1 MFNIFEI
8 VDQIPFPFL
17 IVAPFCAVAV
27 LYFLS
32 VFSVHKRRF
41 LWLLTLTEI
50 ASFTLIILHF
60 DGGLVSAFTHFGLL
74 TFLTV
79 LLSPVLF
86 VKTVKE
92 KLKASHKTHLTQ
104 ELLPIPE
111 DASVV
116 CATPAPMAV
125 MEEESLPM
133 PENNTV
139 KSDVQLAHVFQVLK
153 KLQSLKLSAGDR
165 LESDVIERMLNVYQ
179 AKATLSAEET
189 RTLNNYL
196 ATLLKLM
203 SKYSV

>member
-1 MFNIFEI
+1 
-8 VDQIPFPFL
+8 
-17 IVAPFCAVAV
+17 
-27 LYFLS
+27 
-32 VFSVHKRRF
+32 
-41 LWLLTLTEI
+41 
-50 ASFTLIILHF
+50 
-60 DGGLVSAFTHFGLL
+60 
-74 TFLTV
+74 
-79 LLSPVLF
+79 
-86 VKTVKE
+86 
-92 KLKASHKTHLTQ
+92 
-104 ELLPIPE
+104 
-111 DASVV
+111 
-116 CATPAPMAV
+116 MAV